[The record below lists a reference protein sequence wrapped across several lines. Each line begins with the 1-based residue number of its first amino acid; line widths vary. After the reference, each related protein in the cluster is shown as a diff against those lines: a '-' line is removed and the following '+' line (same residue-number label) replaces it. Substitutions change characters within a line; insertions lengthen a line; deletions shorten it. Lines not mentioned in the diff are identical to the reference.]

1 MIAFFIIL
9 LVYPPQ
15 RYTTVFKPKKIRMK
29 TIVPDNY
36 SNYLCQQPLS
46 IKQWKQKTKPGK

>member
-1 MIAFFIIL
+1 
-9 LVYPPQ
+9 
-15 RYTTVFKPKKIRMK
+15 MK

-46 IKQWKQKTKPGK
+46 IKQWKQKTKPGKWSAANIYFAARG